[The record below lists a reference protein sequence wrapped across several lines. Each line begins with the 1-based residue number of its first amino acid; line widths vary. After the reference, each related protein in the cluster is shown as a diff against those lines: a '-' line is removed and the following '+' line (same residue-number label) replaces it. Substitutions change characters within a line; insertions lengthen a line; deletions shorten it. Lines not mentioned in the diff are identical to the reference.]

1 VTGVG
6 QEAAGRSIGGC
17 GVLHLEEET
26 QASEGAER
34 GRRW

>member
-6 QEAAGRSIGGC
+6 QEAAGRSIGGR